1 MFIITVRASMKVIN
15 DMALQQ
21 EKKSLP
27 LFLFL
32 IAAGLLGN
40 YFKFTI
46 FLDVDFLFGSIFAM
60 LVLQLF
66 GSVWG
71 ILAAAVIASYTWILW
86 NHPYAILI
94 TTAEATV
101 VGWLMN
107 RRKMGMVPA
116 DALFWLI
123 IGMPLVYLF
132 YHVTMHVPFS
142 NTSIIMS
149 KQAVNGI
156 ANALTAQMIFTG
168 LAFLRPRSSL
178 ISISEIV
185 YNMLVFF
192 VLTPALIL
200 LAISSRADFSETDNH
215 IRTLLM
221 QDSRLVNQYLTTWA
235 ANRESAIVNLADIA
249 ASKSPEQMQSCLE
262 QAMKS
267 DANFLRIGLLD
278 KDAIVAAYFPL
289 FDELGQKNIGKSFA
303 DRPFIPKLKQTL
315 KPMLS
320 EVVMGRIGVPRPM
333 VTMIAPVVIDGS
345 YGGYVTG
352 ILSLKQIQA
361 FLDKSNHGN
370 TTFFTLVDKNGNVI
384 TTSRADQQV
393 MKPFIRGKGSII
405 HLDAGISQWVPEL
418 PPNTSIMERWKSSFY
433 ISETDIGRLAEW
445 KLILEQPIAPF
456 QKKLNDT
463 YSSRLTLLFLILLGV
478 LLVAGLLT
486 HYFIGTFEKLILITH
501 DIPDNLLTDS
511 NDITWPESGVA
522 ETDQLIHNFR
532 RMANSLRKQFND
544 VEQAN
549 ARLQQAF
556 GEMEMRVHERTDELN
571 KTNAVLIKE
580 ISDHKKSED
589 AIRNL
594 NSYNRSLIEA
604 SLDPLVTID
613 LEGKIS
619 DANSATEQATGY
631 PRHELT
637 GTEFSDYFTEPEKA
651 RTGYQMAFREG
662 VVRDYPL
669 DIRHRNGPITAVLY
683 NATVFHNDSGE
694 ISGIF
699 ASARDITAL
708 KHTEEELKAALQEK
722 EVLLRE
728 IHHRVKNNM
737 QVISS
742 LLNLQCDKVENEQER
757 QALFESQQR
766 IIAMSMI
773 HETLYSSQYLSSIDL
788 SVYLKNL
795 VHHLQ
800 GVYCANTGINI
811 ILELDEVELGL
822 EQAVPCGL
830 IINELVTN
838 AFKHA
843 FPGDSKGTIK
853 IRLHPS
859 DEREVI
865 LEVIDDGVGFA
876 SDPDPENSS
885 SLGLILVTG
894 LLKHQLKGSLNVSNE
909 GGAAFTIRWPLPE
922 KKGEVA

>member
-1 MFIITVRASMKVIN
+1 M
-15 DMALQQ
+15 
-21 EKKSLP
+21 
-27 LFLFL
+27 
-32 IAAGLLGN
+32 
-40 YFKFTI
+40 
-46 FLDVDFLFGSIFAM
+46 
-60 LVLQLF
+60 
-66 GSVWG
+66 
-71 ILAAAVIASYTWILW
+71 
-86 NHPYAILI
+86 
-94 TTAEATV
+94 
-101 VGWLMN
+101 
-107 RRKMGMVPA
+107 
-116 DALFWLI
+116 
-123 IGMPLVYLF
+123 
-132 YHVTMHVPFS
+132 
-142 NTSIIMS
+142 
-149 KQAVNGI
+149 
-156 ANALTAQMIFTG
+156 
-168 LAFLRPRSSL
+168 
-178 ISISEIV
+178 
-185 YNMLVFF
+185 
-192 VLTPALIL
+192 
-200 LAISSRADFSETDNH
+200 
-215 IRTLLM
+215 
-221 QDSRLVNQYLTTWA
+221 
-235 ANRESAIVNLADIA
+235 
-249 ASKSPEQMQSCLE
+249 
-262 QAMKS
+262 
-267 DANFLRIGLLD
+267 
-278 KDAIVAAYFPL
+278 
-289 FDELGQKNIGKSFA
+289 
-303 DRPFIPKLKQTL
+303 
-315 KPMLS
+315 
-320 EVVMGRIGVPRPM
+320 
-333 VTMIAPVVIDGS
+333 
-345 YGGYVTG
+345 
-352 ILSLKQIQA
+352 
-361 FLDKSNHGN
+361 
-370 TTFFTLVDKNGNVI
+370 
-384 TTSRADQQV
+384 
-393 MKPFIRGKGSII
+393 
-405 HLDAGISQWVPEL
+405 
-418 PPNTSIMERWKSSFY
+418 
-433 ISETDIGRLAEW
+433 
-445 KLILEQPIAPF
+445 
-456 QKKLNDT
+456 
-463 YSSRLTLLFLILLGV
+463 FLILLGV

>member
-1 MFIITVRASMKVIN
+1 MKVIN